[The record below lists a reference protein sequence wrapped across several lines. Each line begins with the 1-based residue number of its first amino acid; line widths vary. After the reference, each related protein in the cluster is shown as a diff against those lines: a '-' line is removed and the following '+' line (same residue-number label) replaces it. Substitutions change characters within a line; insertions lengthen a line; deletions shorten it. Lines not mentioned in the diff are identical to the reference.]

1 MHEKHTA
8 LEATMEYRRL
18 GNSGL
23 KVARICLGT
32 MQWGWTADE
41 KTAFSVMD
49 AYVEAGGNFIDTADI
64 YSAWAQGNDG
74 GVSEEVI
81 GRWMAARGNRHLIV
95 LATKFNGRL
104 WPGPNGDGL
113 SRGHVMKAVDDS
125 LRRLQTD
132 YIDLYQTHWPHPD
145 TPQEETLRALD
156 DLVKAGKVRYLGVS
170 NEPAWRLMKAM
181 WLSDKYNLNRVIS
194 LQPPYSMVRRADFER
209 ELEAVCLDQGVGVI
223 PYSPLQGGFLTG
235 KYRREQVPD
244 SERAEG
250 LKRYF
255 TEKNY
260 ALIDLL
266 EQLGQKHNAT
276 VAQMAL
282 AWTLQRPAI
291 TAPIVGANSVA
302 QLTDILGCLNVK
314 LSAED
319 VKALDEASS
328 WKE

>member
-1 MHEKHTA
+1 
-8 LEATMEYRRL
+8 MEFRRL

-41 KTAFSVMD
+41 KTAFTVMD

-64 YSAWAQGNDG
+64 YSAWVPGNEG
-74 GVSEEVI
+74 GVSEAVI
-81 GRWMAARGNRHLIV
+81 GRWLKARGNRHLIV

-104 WPGPNGDGL
+104 WAGPNGDGL

-132 YIDLYQTHWPHPD
+132 YIDLYQTHWPHTD

-156 DLVKAGKVRYLGVS
+156 DLVKMGKVRYLGCS

-181 WLSDKYNLNRVIS
+181 WLSDKHNLNRMIS
-194 LQPPYSMVRRADFER
+194 LQPPYSLVRRADFER

-235 KYRREQVPD
+235 KYRRGQVPN

-255 TEKNY
+255 TEQNY
-260 ALIDLL
+260 RLLDLL
-266 EQLGQKHNAT
+266 DQLGVKYNAT
-276 VAQMAL
+276 VTQMAL
-282 AWTLQRPAI
+282 AWMLQRPVI
-291 TAPIVGANSVA
+291 SAPIVGANSVE
-302 QLTDILGCLNVK
+302 QLTDILGSLNVK

-319 VKALDEASS
+319 VKAIDEASS

>member
-1 MHEKHTA
+1 
-8 LEATMEYRRL
+8 MEFRRL

-41 KTAFSVMD
+41 ATAFSVMD
-49 AYVEAGGNFIDTADI
+49 AYVEAGGNFIDTADV
-64 YSAWAQGNDG
+64 YSAWVPGNDG

-81 GRWMAARGNRHLIV
+81 GRWLQSRGNRHLIV

-113 SRGHVMKAVDDS
+113 SRGHVMKAVEDS

-132 YIDLYQTHWPHPD
+132 YIDLYQTHWPHYD

-170 NEPAWRLMKAM
+170 NEPGWRLVKGK
-181 WLSDKYNLNRVIS
+181 WVRDRYNPKKVIS

-209 ELEAVCLDQGVGVI
+209 EQEAVCLDQGVGVI

-235 KYRREQVPD
+235 KYRRGMVPN

-266 EQLGQKHNAT
+266 DQLGQRYNAT

-282 AWTLQRPAI
+282 AWMLQRPAI
-291 TAPIVGANSVA
+291 TAPIVGANSIE
-302 QLTDILGCLNVK
+302 QLADILGSLNIH
-314 LSAED
+314 LEAED
-319 VKALDEASS
+319 VKAMDEASS